1 MRDSSHNHFSL
12 LFPQNPRYRDCIY
25 KHTTL
30 NLIEDRGEGDVTTN
44 VLLQKEVHVKASIIA
59 QQRGIFAGR
68 MEVEYFLVGGP
79 KKFRPGMGKFQVQF
93 LKKDGE
99 TIEKG
104 ETLCYLSGRTRD
116 LFLIERTVLNLLCH
130 LSGIATRTH
139 HIVMQVKK
147 VNKNVLIAAT
157 RKTLW
162 GLLDKRAVALGG
174 GATHRLGL
182 SDAIIL
188 KDNHLDLFGRDIK
201 GVIFRCLRGSKKMTQ
216 PEFYFL
222 EIEVDTPREA
232 VAAAG
237 IIKQLRE
244 KRVLVCPCFIMF
256 DNFSLHQA
264 KAAIHQL
271 QKMHLR
277 SRVGIEL
284 SGGITKENVVSF
296 AKTGADVLSMGTLTQ
311 DCKSLH
317 MNLQIC

>member
-12 LFPQNPRYRDCIY
+12 LSPQNLRYRDCIY

-30 NLIEDRGEGDVTTN
+30 SLIEDLGEGDFTTN
-44 VLLQKEVHVKASIIA
+44 VLLQKKIHVKASIIA
-59 QQRGIFAGR
+59 QQRGILAGR
-68 MEVEYFLVGGP
+68 TEVEYFLVGGP

-104 ETLCYLSGRTRD
+104 ETLCYLSGRAHD
-116 LFLIERTVLNLLCH
+116 IFLIERTVLNLLCH
-130 LSGIATRTH
+130 LSDIATRTH
-139 HIVMQVKK
+139 QIVMQVKK
-147 VNKNVLIAAT
+147 VNKNILIAAT

-182 SDAIIL
+182 FDAIII
-188 KDNHLDLFGRDIK
+188 KDNHLDLFGRNIE
-201 GVIFRCLRGSKKMTQ
+201 GVLVRSLRGFKARRKYHVR
-216 PEFYFL
+216 FF

-232 VAAAG
+232 VRAAG
-237 IIKQLRE
+237 IIKQLKE
-244 KRVLVCPCFIMF
+244 KRVLLFPCFIMF

-264 KAAIHQL
+264 KATINQL

-284 SGGITKENVVSF
+284 SGGITGKNVVSF
-296 AKTGADVLSMGTLTQ
+296 AKTGADIISMGTLTK

-317 MNLQIC
+317 MSLQIC